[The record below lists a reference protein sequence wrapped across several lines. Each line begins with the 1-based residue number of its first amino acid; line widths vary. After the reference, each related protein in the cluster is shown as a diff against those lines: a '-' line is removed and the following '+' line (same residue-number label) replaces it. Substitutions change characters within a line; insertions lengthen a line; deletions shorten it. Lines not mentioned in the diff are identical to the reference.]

1 MRGNF
6 PRDFCEISIA
16 IIDIQICLQH
26 KNNTIFG
33 TSWKFWMRQGGNNL
47 SLQTQWWVH
56 KKYLSMSLIERV
68 EIMGRKITV
77 MVGILKGKGTF
88 FIHIRGANFY
98 RTPMFYEKL
107 VNEEPVF
114 KLFS

>member
-68 EIMGRKITV
+68 ENNGEKDHSD
-77 MVGILKGKGTF
+77 GKHLKRQGDLF
-88 FIHIRGANFY
+88 YSHPRGQF
-98 RTPMFYEKL
+98 L
-107 VNEEPVF
+107 
-114 KLFS
+114 

>member
-1 MRGNF
+1 MR
-6 PRDFCEISIA
+6 E
-16 IIDIQICLQH
+16 L
-26 KNNTIFG
+26 K
-33 TSWKFWMRQGGNNL
+33 
-47 SLQTQWWVH
+47 
-56 KKYLSMSLIERV
+56 
-68 EIMGRKITV
+68 IMGRKIRVTV
-77 MVGILKGKGTF
+77 DILKGKGTF

>member
-1 MRGNF
+1 
-6 PRDFCEISIA
+6 
-16 IIDIQICLQH
+16 
-26 KNNTIFG
+26 
-33 TSWKFWMRQGGNNL
+33 
-47 SLQTQWWVH
+47 
-56 KKYLSMSLIERV
+56 MSLIERV
-68 EIMGRKITV
+68 ENNGEKDHSDGRH
-77 MVGILKGKGTF
+77 LKRQGDL